1 MLRHGTGSVA
11 RAASYV
17 LDEKDHMNIVRPHV
31 EVLSGDPH
39 IFAKIADSSPFKHKY
54 TSAVIAFAEE
64 DQPTDIEIKDVLKQ
78 FEALAF
84 SGLEPDQY
92 HMTAVL
98 HHEPN
103 GSKHIH
109 ILVPRLELRSG
120 KAMNIAPPGLFQKH
134 FHTLQDKLNSEYGW
148 ADPKDPDRAR
158 FTKKGYELYLQSALK
173 KVEKNRGN
181 YKTFIENL
189 YVGLLSISLKQLETN
204 QNEFLF
210 SEILVHNRDDF
221 MQFVLTNKLASEVA
235 KIRENQFSLIPTFGK
250 NLFIFKE
257 EYMKDNLTSENAQNH
272 FENVSKLLS
281 KFEKQIANVETM
293 SSEQLI
299 RFQKILECLVQNFEI
314 EQKKLCK
321 ELDRQEQLTTDNV
334 MHLLQ
339 HQKNETQILI
349 RGLKS
354 YRAELKQNIS
364 NIQMTL
370 SSHLNE
376 IDQIMQKHLQQSK
389 AQLQHTIKDNQN
401 LIKAQ
406 IQDNTQSIT
415 LLLED
420 QKNQLQQ
427 QVDQALTQSIT
438 YNPKLILKT
447 FILML
452 LGMGL
457 LNILVILPSTY
468 YLTQPILTKNETEI
482 LTDED
487 GTRYR
492 AITSSKWI
500 DCNTLNLS
508 KKKVHPT
515 EPNIHLTFPCFVE
528 K

>member
-1 MLRHGTGSVA
+1 
-11 RAASYV
+11 
-17 LDEKDHMNIVRPHV
+17 
-31 EVLSGDPH
+31 
-39 IFAKIADSSPFKHKY
+39 
-54 TSAVIAFAEE
+54 
-64 DQPTDIEIKDVLKQ
+64 
-78 FEALAF
+78 
-84 SGLEPDQY
+84 
-92 HMTAVL
+92 
-98 HHEPN
+98 
-103 GSKHIH
+103 
-109 ILVPRLELRSG
+109 
-120 KAMNIAPPGLFQKH
+120 
-134 FHTLQDKLNSEYGW
+134 
-148 ADPKDPDRAR
+148 
-158 FTKKGYELYLQSALK
+158 
-173 KVEKNRGN
+173 
-181 YKTFIENL
+181 
-189 YVGLLSISLKQLETN
+189 LSISLKQLETN

-250 NLFIFKE
+250 KPIYFQGEIYERQFDIRKC
-257 EYMKDNLTSENAQNH
+257 SEPFRERIKA
-272 FENVSKLLS
+272 FEQVRKADSERGNDEQRTVNQISKNTRMPCAELRDRA
-281 KFEKQIANVETM
+281 E
-293 SSEQLI
+293 
-299 RFQKILECLVQNFEI
+299 
-314 EQKKLCK
+314 KLCK

-457 LNILVILPSTY
+457 LNILVILPSNY

-508 KKKVHPT
+508 KRKSIRQ
-515 EPNIHLTFPCFVE
+515 NRIFI
-528 K
+528 